1 MKIEDGE
8 TIILLLYVDDII
20 LTGSNSVKIQ
30 KTIEELS
37 AVFDLKDLG
46 RLTYF
51 LGLQIQYRQNGDIF
65 VNQAKYV
72 KDLIHKAGLD
82 SCKSATTPCKPHHQ
96 LLASEGTMLSD
107 PSMYRSIVGSLQ
119 YLTFT
124 RPDIAFSVNS
134 VKDDFVKTCSFEQH
148 HIACN

>member
-1 MKIEDGE
+1 MGFSASLSNSSLFMKIEDGE

-20 LTGSNSVKIQ
+20 LTGSNYVKIQ

-46 RLTYF
+46 ILTYF
-51 LGLQIQYRQNGDIF
+51 LGLQIQYRHNGDIF

-96 LLASEGTMLSD
+96 LLAS
-107 PSMYRSIVGSLQ
+107 
-119 YLTFT
+119 
-124 RPDIAFSVNS
+124 
-134 VKDDFVKTCSFEQH
+134 
-148 HIACN
+148 